1 MHLWKIC
8 FVTNKES
15 PATRLTDYITALLP
29 WAHGH
34 QLKAIVDFV
43 AAIIEKQ
50 TANQA
55 ELARLFGNQEAAVKR
70 LSRLLHNQRLSP
82 RQLADAVLQQALSQ
96 LPRTGKLRLAIDWT
110 IEGHHHLLVV
120 SLVTSGRGVPIYWRA
135 YSATV
140 LKGRMRRYEGAVIK
154 RVLTQLK
161 KRVGS
166 RRLRVTADRGFADVE
181 LAQLFEE
188 LRIAYII
195 RVKNSTKIYWQ
206 SQGCNLKKLRFAG
219 NARRRNSGRVAYC
232 QSSPHRLFVSMS
244 RARNQQ
250 GQWEIWYLISN
261 RGYSAKQAANEYSRR
276 FGCEQGFRDVKWEL
290 GFSQA
295 RITDVQAWSR
305 MFALFAMALLIVVTL
320 GMKLL
325 VRGAKTAFGLLRRVA
340 SRRQRGWNMSLV
352 SAMVSLLKLDK
363 SLFEHLSSHTRFN
376 LEAAL

>member
-1 MHLWKIC
+1 
-8 FVTNKES
+8 VTNKES

-55 ELARLFGNQEAAVKR
+55 ELARRFGNQEAAVKR

-82 RQLADAVLQQALSQ
+82 RQLADAVLQQALAQ

-110 IEGHHHLLVV
+110 IEGDHHLLVV
-120 SLVTSGRGVPIYWRA
+120 SLVTSGRATPIYWRA

-154 RVLTQLK
+154 RVLTQVK
-161 KRVGS
+161 KRLGR
-166 RRLRVTADRGFADVE
+166 RRLLVTADRGFADVE
-181 LAQLFEE
+181 LAQLFDD
-188 LRIAYII
+188 LRVAYII
-195 RVKNSTKIYWQ
+195 RVKNSTKICLAGEWR
-206 SQGCNLKKLRFAG
+206 NLKKLRFAG
-219 NARRRNSGRVAYC
+219 NARRRNFGRVRYC
-232 QSSPHRLFVSMS
+232 ESSPHRLFVSMS

-261 RGYSAKQAANEYSRR
+261 RGYSAKQAANEYRRR

-305 MFALFAMALLIVVTL
+305 MFALFAIALLIVVTL

-340 SRRQRGWNMSLV
+340 SRRQQGWNLSMV

-363 SLFEHLSSHTRFN
+363 SLFEHLSAHTRFN
-376 LEAAL
+376 LEATL